1 MSDTLRHFHKIQPHA
16 GPAIFFQKAAAVLF
30 ISESGEKERTDESK
44 LYSEQCRAASS
55 DAFARIFQG
64 SGSDRDN
71 KISEVRNQIA
81 ARLAFTLK
89 GGVQPMG
96 EFKDKH
102 DITMEHISV
111 KAKKLKEKSEEKG
124 KEISRLMSFAEEFPL
139 VSSSIAFDIE
149 TQSRRQSTS
158 DADGRMPND
167 TGTTFVNRLINE
179 EYLDNRT

>member
-124 KEISRLMSFAEEFPL
+124 KEISRLMSSAEESPL
-139 VSSSIAFDIE
+139 VSSSIAFDID
-149 TQSRRQSTS
+149 TQSRRQGTS
-158 DADGRMPND
+158 DADDRMPND